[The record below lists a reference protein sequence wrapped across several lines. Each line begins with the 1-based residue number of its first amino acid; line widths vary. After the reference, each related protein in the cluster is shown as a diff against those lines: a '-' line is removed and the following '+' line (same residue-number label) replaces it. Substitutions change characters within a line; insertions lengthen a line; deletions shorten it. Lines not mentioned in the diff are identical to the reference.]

1 LNAIDKVIQKE
12 RRPQLREA
20 ASFFFMG
27 NPYFQICLWI
37 GLSICAFQN
46 PVLAQKNLSG
56 KNGLIYIPTA
66 VASKDGDFSFGYNY
80 NPIEYALRGK
90 NKYAE
95 QILFANLDVLPRLQV
110 SFLLLQQRKDGK
122 RKTRDGIGDRQ
133 LDIRYQILKEGKYK
147 PALALILSSPFTIDA
162 ALQTHVLVA
171 TKTLK
176 LTDFSI
182 SPTLG
187 IGSPYYL
194 YRPEKNLNN
203 GDVFSSFTWQKK
215 SEDRYK
221 NNYLTGVFGGVKCSY
236 QDKISLLA
244 EWDGQKMNTGIAA
257 KFFKKLETQVCV
269 LNFDKLYVGASY
281 TVNLKASK

>member
-1 LNAIDKVIQKE
+1 
-12 RRPQLREA
+12 
-20 ASFFFMG
+20 
-27 NPYFQICLWI
+27 
-37 GLSICAFQN
+37 
-46 PVLAQKNLSG
+46 
-56 KNGLIYIPTA
+56 
-66 VASKDGDFSFGYNY
+66 
-80 NPIEYALRGK
+80 
-90 NKYAE
+90 
-95 QILFANLDVLPRLQV
+95 LPRLQV

>member
-1 LNAIDKVIQKE
+1 LNAIDKVTQKE
-12 RRPQLREA
+12 RQPKSREA
-20 ASFFFMG
+20 ASFFLRARFCKC
-27 NPYFQICLWI
+27 YLFILICLF
-37 GLSICAFQN
+37 SFPKHAA
-46 PVLAQKNLSG
+46 AQKNLSG
-56 KNGLIYIPTA
+56 KNGIIYIPTA
-66 VASKDGDFSFGYNY
+66 VESQDGDFSFGYNY

-95 QILFANLDVLPRLQV
+95 QILFANLDILPRLQV

-122 RKTRDGIGDRQ
+122 RIPRDGIGDRQ

-176 LTDFSI
+176 LSDFAI

-187 IGSPYYL
+187 VGSPYYL
-194 YRPEKNLNN
+194 FRDEKNLNN
-203 GDVFSSFTWQKK
+203 GDIFSKFTWQKK
-215 SEDRYK
+215 SEDRFK
-221 NNYLTGVFGGVKCSY
+221 NNYLTGVFGGIKCSY
-236 QDKISLLA
+236 QDKINLMA

-269 LNFDKLYVGASY
+269 LNFDKLYVGVSY

>member
-1 LNAIDKVIQKE
+1 MNSIHKVIQKE

-20 ASFFFMG
+20 ASFFLRGSSYKGYLLILVCLFS
-27 NPYFQICLWI
+27 FQKH
-37 GLSICAFQN
+37 AA
-46 PVLAQKNLSG
+46 AQKNLSG
-56 KNGLIYIPTA
+56 KNGLIYIPSA
-66 VASKDGDFSFGYNY
+66 VESLDGDFSFGYNY

-95 QILFANLDVLPRLQV
+95 QILFANLDILPRLQV

-176 LTDFSI
+176 FSDFSI

-194 YRPEKNLNN
+194 FRDEKNLNN
-203 GDVFSSFTWQKK
+203 GDIFSKFTWLKK
-215 SEDRYK
+215 SDDRY
-221 NNYLTGVFGGVKCSY
+221 NNKYLTGVFGGIKCSY
-236 QDKISLLA
+236 LDKISLLA

-281 TVNLKASK
+281 TVNLKGSK

>member
-1 LNAIDKVIQKE
+1 MNFIAIVIQIE
-12 RRPQLREA
+12 RRPQLHEA
-20 ASFFFMG
+20 AFFFFSG
-27 NPYFQICLWI
+27 RSFTYIFLVLVCLI
-37 GLSICAFQN
+37 GLHKNTF
-46 PVLAQKNLSG
+46 AQKNLSG
-56 KNGLIYIPTA
+56 KNGLIYIPSA
-66 VASKDGDFSFGYNY
+66 VESQDGDFSFGYTY

-95 QILFANLDVLPRLQV
+95 QILFANLDVLPRFQV
-110 SFLLLQQRKDGK
+110 SFLLLQQRVDGK

-133 LDIRYQILKEGKYK
+133 LDIRYQILKEGTYK
-147 PALALILSSPFTIDA
+147 PALALVLSSPFTIDA

-176 LTDFSI
+176 LTNFSI

-187 IGSPYYL
+187 VGSPYYL
-194 YRPEKNLNN
+194 FRDEKNLNN
-203 GDVFSSFTWQKK
+203 GDIFSKFTWQKK
-215 SEDRYK
+215 SEDKFK
-221 NNYLTGVFGGVKCSY
+221 NNYLTGFFGGIKCSY

-244 EWDGQKMNTGIAA
+244 EWDGQKMNTGLAA

>member
-1 LNAIDKVIQKE
+1 LNFIAIVIQKE

-20 ASFFFMG
+20 ASFFLSG
-27 NPYFQICLWI
+27 RTYTCYLLILVCLFFFPKH
-37 GLSICAFQN
+37 AA
-46 PVLAQKNLSG
+46 AQKNLSG